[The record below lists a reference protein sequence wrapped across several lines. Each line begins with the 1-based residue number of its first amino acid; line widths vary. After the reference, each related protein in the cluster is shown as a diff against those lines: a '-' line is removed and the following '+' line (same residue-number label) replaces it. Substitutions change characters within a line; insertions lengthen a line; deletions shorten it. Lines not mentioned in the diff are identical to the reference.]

1 MKNNLFTNF
10 ALDKKKIALVD
21 LDEFEYSYNDILKKN
36 DYIIS
41 KIKKKSLIVH
51 ITSNTADSIF
61 GFTAFLRSKFTVIL
75 LDEGF
80 TKSYIKDTILRFKPS
95 YIFCPKN
102 FFGDNSDK

>member
-41 KIKKKSLIVH
+41 KIKKNL
-51 ITSNTADSIF
+51 
-61 GFTAFLRSKFTVIL
+61 
-75 LDEGF
+75 
-80 TKSYIKDTILRFKPS
+80 
-95 YIFCPKN
+95 
-102 FFGDNSDK
+102 